1 MNYTGSGAPAAE
13 QSALGR
19 FAGWCYDHRR
29 RVLILWI
36 AVIIAITVVAQ
47 SMGSRFQDSFGSGN
61 SASQQVQNLLHT
73 RFPQSAGTSADVVIA
88 TTGSIESSG
97 NRSTTD
103 RMVATLSTLPHV
115 TVVRSPFNPADH
127 QVSADRHIAF
137 AVVQFDQDASTIPNA
152 AVRRVIDVAES
163 FDRPGYRIALGGG
176 PIGNVVTAAPGPSEG
191 AGILGAMVVMLIAF
205 GSVVAMGLPILT
217 ALFGIAVGFA
227 LEDLL
232 SHVLNVPIFAPE
244 MLAMI
249 GLGVGI
255 DYALFIVTRYRQGLF
270 EGRDP
275 RQAVATALAT
285 SGRAVLFAGTTV
297 VISLVGLFLLQLPF
311 LQGLAVGTIAA
322 VLLVMAAAL
331 TLLPSMLGYA
341 GRAIDRMHLPK
352 LLQTGATPAPDS
364 FWYRWSRAI
373 QRRPWTFGILALLV
387 LVDLAIPLFSM
398 RLAFTDASNDPT
410 SLTTRQAFDLL
421 AEGFGP
427 GFNGPLVV
435 AAPLSSADDAA
446 TMNRVDQA
454 IRATPGIAF
463 AAPVQ
468 ISSDQGAAVIIAYPT
483 TAPQAA
489 QTSQLVTKLRS
500 KVIPRA
506 TAATGLKVLVGG
518 ETAAGVDA
526 SNYLSHRLPWVI
538 SAVIVLAFLL
548 LMAVF
553 RSVVIPVKAAVMN
566 LLSVGAAYG
575 VIVAVFQWGW
585 GGSIIGIGRTGP
597 IDPWIPLMMFTILF
611 GLSMDYEVFLLSR
624 MREEWR
630 RTGDNSVSVAD
641 GLAKTA
647 RVITSAAAI
656 MICVFGSF
664 VIGDP
669 LRILKV
675 FGLGLAAS
683 ILIDASLVRLVL
695 VPSVMELLGRAN
707 WFMPR
712 WLDKIVP
719 SLGVEVEVRPP
730 GQLAGT
736 SVSPPHEEGPPA
748 ELTVHGTR

>member
-1 MNYTGSGAPAAE
+1 M
-13 QSALGR
+13 GR
-19 FAGWCYDHRR
+19 LAGWCYDHRR
-29 RVLILWI
+29 RVLLLWI
-36 AVIIAITVVAQ
+36 GAIIVITVVAQ

-61 SASQQVQNLLHT
+61 SASQQVQNLLT
-73 RFPQSAGTSADVVIA
+73 ARFPKTAGTSADVVIS
-88 TTGSIESSG
+88 TTGSIEAPAD
-97 NRSTTD
+97 RSVTTTMVD
-103 RMVATLSTLPHV
+103 RLAHLPHV
-115 TVVRSPFNPADH
+115 SVVRSPFDPTSH
-127 QVSADRHIAF
+127 QISSNQRIAF
-137 AVVQFDQDASTIPNA
+137 AVVQFNQDVSKVPNA
-152 AVRRVIDVAES
+152 AVKKVISVAES
-163 FDRPGYRIALGGG
+163 FDRPGYHIALGGG
-176 PIGNVVTAAPGPSEG
+176 PIGNVITAAPGPSEG
-191 AGILGAMVVMLIAF
+191 AGILGAMIVMLIAF

-217 ALFGIAVGFA
+217 ALFGIAIGFA

-232 SHVLNVPIFAPE
+232 SHILNVPIFAPE

-275 RQAVATALAT
+275 RHAVATALAT
-285 SGRAVLFAGTTV
+285 SGRAVLFAGSTV
-297 VISLVGLFLLQLPF
+297 VISLLGLFLLQLPF

-322 VLLVMAAAL
+322 VLLVMAGAL
-331 TLLPSMLGYA
+331 TLLPAMLGFA
-341 GRAIDRMHLPK
+341 GRAIDRMHLPR

-373 QRRPWTFGILALLV
+373 QRRPWTFAILALMALV
-387 LVDLAIPLFSM
+387 ALAIPLFSM
-398 RLAFTDASNDPT
+398 RLAFTDAGNDPT
-410 SLTTRQAFDLL
+410 TLTTRQAYDLL
-421 AEGFGP
+421 AQGFGP

-435 AAPLSSADDAA
+435 AAPLSTEQDAT
-446 TMNRVDQA
+446 TMQKVDVA
-454 IRATPGIAF
+454 LRTTPGIAF
-463 AAPVQ
+463 AAPVEV
-468 ISSDQGAAVIIAYPT
+468 SADHNAAVIIAYPT

-489 QTSQLVTKLRS
+489 QTSQLVATLRTT
-500 KVIPRA
+500 VIPHA
-506 TAATGLKVLVGG
+506 TAGTGLRVLVGG

-526 SNYLSHRLPWVI
+526 SNYLAHRLPWVI
-538 SAVIVLAFLL
+538 AAVIVLALLL

-553 RSVVIPVKAAVMN
+553 RSVVIPVKAAIMN

-585 GGSIIGIGRTGP
+585 GGSVIGIGHTGP

-630 RTGDNSVSVAD
+630 LTGDNSSAVAD

-695 VPSVMELLGRAN
+695 VPSVMELLGHAN
-707 WFMPR
+707 WYMPR
-712 WLDKIVP
+712 WLERVVP
-719 SLGVEVEVRPP
+719 TLGVEVDVHDLDRPADSIVP
-730 GQLAGT
+730 IASTDGAPSPSRTVQ
-736 SVSPPHEEGPPA
+736 SVP
-748 ELTVHGTR
+748 

>member
-1 MNYTGSGAPAAE
+1 M
-13 QSALGR
+13 
-19 FAGWCYDHRR
+19 
-29 RVLILWI
+29 
-36 AVIIAITVVAQ
+36 ITVLAQ

-61 SASQQVQNLLHT
+61 SASQQVQNLLT
-73 RFPQSAGTSADVVIA
+73 ARFPKTAGTSADVVIS
-88 TTGSIESSG
+88 TTGSIQSPAT
-97 NRSTTD
+97 RSVT
-103 RMVATLSTLPHV
+103 ATLVHQLSVLPHV
-115 TVVRSPFNPADH
+115 SVVRSPFDPGTH
-127 QVSADRHIAF
+127 QISSNQRIGF
-137 AVVQFDQDASTIPNA
+137 AVVQFNETAATIPNA
-152 AVRRVIDVAES
+152 AVKKVVTVAES
-163 FDRPGYRIALGGG
+163 FDRPGYHIALGGG
-176 PIGNVVTAAPGPSEG
+176 PIGNVITAAPGPSEG
-191 AGILGAMVVMLIAF
+191 AGILGAMLIMLIAF

-217 ALFGIAVGFA
+217 ALCGIAIGFA

-285 SGRAVLFAGTTV
+285 SGRAVLFAGSTV
-297 VISLVGLFLLQLPF
+297 VISLLGLFLLQLPF

-331 TLLPSMLGYA
+331 TLLPAMLGFS
-341 GRAIDRMHLPK
+341 GRAIDRLHLPK
-352 LLQTGATPAPDS
+352 LLQTGATPAPNS

-373 QRRPWTFGILALLV
+373 QRRPWTSGILALLV
-387 LVDLAIPLFSM
+387 LVALAVPLFSM

-410 SLTTRQAFDLL
+410 TLTTRQAYDLL

-435 AAPLSSADDAA
+435 AAPLSSAGDAA
-446 TMNRVDQA
+446 TMTRVDVA
-454 IRATPGIAF
+454 VRATPGIAF
-463 AAPVQ
+463 AAPVE
-468 ISSDQGAAVIIAYPT
+468 INTGHSAAVIIAYPT

-489 QTSQLVTKLRS
+489 QTSQLVTTLRTS
-500 KVIPRA
+500 VIPDA
-506 TAATGLKVLVGG
+506 TAGSHLRVLVGG
-518 ETAAGVDA
+518 ETAASVDA
-526 SNYLSHRLPWVI
+526 SNYLAHRLPWVI
-538 SAVIVLAFLL
+538 SAVIVLSFLL

-553 RSVVIPVKAAVMN
+553 RSVVIPAKAAIMN

-585 GGSIIGIGRTGP
+585 GGSIIGIGHTGP

-630 RTGDNSVSVAD
+630 RTGDNSSSVAD

-683 ILIDASLVRLVL
+683 ILIDASLVRLIL
-695 VPSVMELLGRAN
+695 VPSVMELLGRSN
-707 WFMPR
+707 WYMPR
-712 WLDKIVP
+712 WLDRIVP
-719 SLGVEVEVRPP
+719 TLGVEVDPHSLEHRAGDRLPP
-730 GQLAGT
+730 ETTGGSPEPSL
-736 SVSPPHEEGPPA
+736 SVQSSP
-748 ELTVHGTR
+748 